1 VIIECVDPVGNVD
14 VVAGK
19 PGRRFDPA
27 GMKTHVGIAFEEREG
42 QHLTGS
48 VGEEVPVGPVPPTER
63 IILDIGLWEEH
74 RADDLDWL
82 QSGGLGDSSAQ
93 LVAKRDETGA

>member
-1 VIIECVDPVGNVD
+1 
-14 VVAGK
+14 
-19 PGRRFDPA
+19 
-27 GMKTHVGIAFEEREG
+27 MKAHVGIAFEEREG

>member
-1 VIIECVDPVGNVD
+1 VKAD
-14 VVAGK
+14 V
-19 PGRRFDPA
+19 R
-27 GMKTHVGIAFEEREG
+27 IAFEKCKC
-42 QHLTGS
+42 QHLAGA

>member
-1 VIIECVDPVGNVD
+1 
-14 VVAGK
+14 
-19 PGRRFDPA
+19 
-27 GMKTHVGIAFEEREG
+27 MKTHVGLAFEEREG

-74 RADDLDWL
+74 WADNLDWL
-82 QSGGLGDSSAQ
+82 QSGGLGDSAAQ